1 MIVML
6 KAFINKICL
15 SGLVFV
21 IGWSGSISSQTHA
34 MNEVNTLSFSASFAY
49 AFPVDRLSDRFGS
62 GYQVAGMVEWMNW
75 PGNWIM
81 GLEGRYG
88 YGADVRENV
97 LAFLQDRDGEI
108 VGRDLSLSNVFLSAR
123 LMTIGLYSGKLHS
136 LSKENARSGI
146 RWTIGLAHLRHW
158 IKVNDEMRSLPQIE
172 GDYGKGYDRLTAG
185 YALTQFLGFQHVSLD
200 RRLNIIVGF
209 DLMEG
214 FTRSQRDYDY
224 QLQMGDKSTRMDMT
238 IGFRAGIAVGL
249 YSGYQAGDIYY

>member
-1 MIVML
+1 MIRAIL
-6 KAFINKICL
+6 HKIGV
-15 SGLVFV
+15 SGLLIMIFWTSH
-21 IGWSGSISSQTHA
+21 ITAQTHA
-34 MNEVNTLSFSASFAY
+34 INEVNTLSFSASFAY
-49 AFPVDRLSDRFGS
+49 AFPVGRLSDRFGS
-62 GYQVAGMVEWMNW
+62 GYQVAGLVEWMTW
-75 PGNWIM
+75 PGNWVV

-97 LAFLQDRDGEI
+97 LGFLQDRDGEI

-123 LMTIGLYSGKLHS
+123 LMTIGLYGGKLHS
-136 LSKENARSGI
+136 LNKENARSGI

-172 GDYGKGYDRLTAG
+172 GEYAKGYDRLTAG
-185 YALTQFLGFQHVSLD
+185 YALTQFIGFQHVSLD

-214 FTRSQRDYDY
+214 LTRSQRDYDY
-224 QLQMGDKSTRMDMT
+224 QLQMGDKSTRIDMT

>member
-1 MIVML
+1 MIKL
-6 KAFINKICL
+6 IFHKIRV
-15 SGLVFV
+15 SGLVFM
-21 IGWSGSISSQTHA
+21 IFWTGEITAQTHA

-49 AFPVDRLSDRFGS
+49 VFPVGTLSDRFGS
-62 GYQVAGMVEWMNW
+62 GYQVAGLVEWMNW

-97 LAFLQDRDGEI
+97 LAFLQDQDGTI

-123 LMTIGLYSGKLHS
+123 LMTIGLYGGKLHR
-136 LSKENARSGI
+136 LSNENARSGI

-185 YALTQFLGFQHVSLD
+185 YALTQFIGYQHVSLD
-200 RRLNIIVGF
+200 RRLNIMVGF

-214 FTRSQRDYDY
+214 LTRSQRDYDF
-224 QLQMGDKSTRMDMT
+224 QLQKGDKSTRMDMT
-238 IGFRAGIAVGL
+238 IGFKAGIAVGL